1 MDIDKAVNG
10 YFAKRKELEESWSR
24 PSKLSDVILKL
35 ATYLS
40 YIGDSTG
47 LLKEQYEAERA
58 KSYLKHLNDGKSAS
72 NAENLARC
80 ETAEIRGQVN
90 KFELMLKTGL
100 TIGRRAFG
108 IVILGFGIGFCYD
121 VPETLYGVP
130 RKVIWK

>member
-1 MDIDKAVNG
+1 MIQYHLTISHFNVMEIEQAVNG
-10 YFAKRKELEESWSR
+10 YFAKRKELESSWSI
-24 PSKLSDVILKL
+24 PSTLSDVILKL

-47 LLKEQYEAERA
+47 LLKEEYEAERA

-80 ETAEIRGQVN
+80 ETAEIRGQIN

-100 TIGRRAFG
+100 NLTSIGQSR
-108 IVILGFGIGFCYD
+108 L
-121 VPETLYGVP
+121 
-130 RKVIWK
+130 KVLENEARNQT